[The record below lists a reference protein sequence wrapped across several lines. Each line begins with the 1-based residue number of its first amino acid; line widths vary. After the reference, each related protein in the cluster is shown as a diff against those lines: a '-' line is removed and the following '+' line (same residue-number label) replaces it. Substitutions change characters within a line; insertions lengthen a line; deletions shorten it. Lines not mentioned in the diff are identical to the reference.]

1 MKGGDILQESL
12 WMQLVNYFS
21 DHGRAFFALGREHI
35 QVSLL
40 ALLCSA
46 WIGITLG
53 YLTITYKRS
62 EKWIVSLIQI
72 LRIVPSLA
80 VLLLLIPLMGTGT
93 KPALIA
99 LILLGVPPILMN
111 TISGL
116 NHIPLSILES
126 AQGAGMSDC
135 QMMWKIKFPLAAPLI
150 LTGIKT
156 ASIEII
162 ASATL
167 AAKIGAGGFG
177 EIIFTGLGLN
187 RIDLLLIGGGAVAI
201 LAIVIGVLLDISE
214 RILFRYQFLQR

>member
-1 MKGGDILQESL
+1 MLQESL
-12 WMQLVNYFS
+12 GMQLATYFS
-21 DHGRAFFALGREHI
+21 DNWSAFFALGREHI
-35 QVSLL
+35 EVSLL

-80 VLLLLIPLMGTGT
+80 VLLLLIPLMGTGM
-93 KPALIA
+93 KPALVA

-116 NHIPLSILES
+116 NHIPQSVLES
-126 AQGAGMSDC
+126 AIGAGMSDR

-156 ASIEII
+156 AAIEII

-187 RIDLLLIGGGAVAI
+187 RIDLLLIGGGSVAI
-201 LAIVIGVLLDISE
+201 LAILIGVLLDISE
-214 RILFRYQFLQR
+214 RMLFRYQFLQR

>member
-1 MKGGDILQESL
+1 MLKESL
-12 WMQLVNYFS
+12 GMQLATYFS
-21 DHGRAFFALGREHI
+21 DNWSAFFALGREHI
-35 QVSLL
+35 EVSLL

-72 LRIVPSLA
+72 LRVVPSLA
-80 VLLLLIPLMGTGT
+80 VLLLLIPLMGTGM
-93 KPALIA
+93 KPALVA

-116 NHIPLSILES
+116 NHIPLSVLES
-126 AQGAGMSDC
+126 AKGAGMSDR

-150 LTGIKT
+150 LTGIKI
-156 ASIEII
+156 AAIEII

-187 RIDLLLIGGGAVAI
+187 RIDLLLIGGGSVAI
-201 LAIVIGVLLDISE
+201 LAILIGVLLDISE
-214 RILFRYQFLQR
+214 RMLFRYQFLQR

>member
-1 MKGGDILQESL
+1 MQESL

-62 EKWIVSLIQI
+62 EKWVVSLIQI

-80 VLLLLIPLMGTGT
+80 VLLLLIPLMGTGM

-111 TISGL
+111 TIIGL
-116 NHIPLSILES
+116 NHIHLSVLES
-126 AQGAGMSDC
+126 AQGAGMSDR

-156 ASIEII
+156 AAIEII

-177 EIIFTGLGLN
+177 ELIFTGLGLN

-201 LAIVIGVLLDISE
+201 LAIFIGVLLDISE

>member
-1 MKGGDILQESL
+1 MLKESL
-12 WMQLVNYFS
+12 GMQLATYFS
-21 DHGRAFFALGREHI
+21 DNWSAFFALGREHI
-35 QVSLL
+35 EVSLL

-72 LRIVPSLA
+72 LRVVPSLA
-80 VLLLLIPLMGTGT
+80 VLLLLIPLMGTGM
-93 KPALIA
+93 KPALVA

-116 NHIPLSILES
+116 NHIPLSVLES
-126 AQGAGMSDC
+126 AKGAGMSDR

-156 ASIEII
+156 AAIEII

-187 RIDLLLIGGGAVAI
+187 RIDLLLIGGGSVAI
-201 LAIVIGVLLDISE
+201 LAILIGVLLDISE
-214 RILFRYQFLQR
+214 RMLFRYQFLQR